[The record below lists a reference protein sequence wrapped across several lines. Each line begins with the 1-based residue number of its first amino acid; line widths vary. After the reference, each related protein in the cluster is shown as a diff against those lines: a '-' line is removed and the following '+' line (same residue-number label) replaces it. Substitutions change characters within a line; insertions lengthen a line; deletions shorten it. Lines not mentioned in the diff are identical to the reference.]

1 MFAMAS
7 LAYTSLYSV
16 MVFCT
21 LAFRG
26 GGLYP
31 YEVIV
36 VLSVSF
42 WLTQFV
48 VGRSVVVIIVENN
61 ET

>member
-36 VLSVSF
+36 LSVSF